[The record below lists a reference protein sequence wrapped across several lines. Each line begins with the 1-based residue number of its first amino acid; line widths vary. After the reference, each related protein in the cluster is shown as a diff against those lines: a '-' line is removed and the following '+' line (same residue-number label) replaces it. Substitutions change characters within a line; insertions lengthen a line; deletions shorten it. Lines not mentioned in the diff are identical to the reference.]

1 MDTCGY
7 GTAMEIDHDL
17 VGRLPER
24 VRADAARYVAA
35 QDYDSLVKLLDE
47 QPVDPVVLLCVAWA
61 RTMWATEVMVDR
73 LLPDAERA
81 LEEVGQ
87 ARRAGA
93 QARDADAVERFVRT
107 MLDHER
113 RRQRAEQ
120 LSEQAAAAGP
130 GLTGEQLRSRAH
142 RAWDA
147 HRYDEAAGLFRDA
160 ARQQLAEGRT
170 GEFNDEI
177 RAGLCL
183 AKAGREDEA
192 RPVLEQALVY
202 DWAGAGIWADRH
214 MSEHA
219 SMALLRA
226 AARAG
231 ADEFSLVWERAVAC
245 SVRLEREFP
254 SIHPFQAELLD
265 LTMRLGLPGHCRRVL
280 DRVRGR
286 SGRLDAA
293 TRAKVQAAEE
303 FLAS

>member
-1 MDTCGY
+1 
-7 GTAMEIDHDL
+7 MEIDHDL

-24 VRADAARYVAA
+24 VRAEAARYMAA
-35 QDYDSLVKLLDE
+35 RDYDSLVKLLDE
-47 QPVDPVVLLCVAWA
+47 QPADPVVLLCVAWA

-73 LLPDAERA
+73 LRPDAERA
-81 LEEVGQ
+81 LAEVGQ

-93 QARDADAVERFVRT
+93 QARDADPVERFVRA
-107 MLDHER
+107 MLDHEQE
-113 RRQRAEQ
+113 RQRVER

-130 GLTGEQLRSRAH
+130 AGPTAEQLRSRAH

-147 HRYDEAAGLFRDA
+147 RRYDEAAALFRDA
-160 ARQQLAEGRT
+160 ARQQVAEGRT

-183 AKAGREDEA
+183 ANAGRHDEA

-202 DWAGAGIWADRH
+202 AWADAGIWEDRH

-219 SMALLRA
+219 SMALLRPA
-226 AARAG
+226 AHAG
-231 ADEFSLVWERAVAC
+231 ADEFNRVWERAVAC

-280 DRVRGR
+280 ERIRAR

-293 TRAKVQAAEE
+293 TRAKVQAAEGY
-303 FLAS
+303 LTRVGG